1 MDRKLPTQKDTQQ
14 KTCLNHQDERE
25 LHLGK
30 NKKHASTGI
39 LHTHSP
45 NPAFHLS
52 YVGLSLTACVFHN
65 LHSFCYKWNLIRY
78 NKKEESPDGSVI
90 KNPPAMRETWA
101 GSLGWGDPLE
111 NEMATQYS
119 IPSIL
124 AWEIPKTEEPGGL
137 QSRGSQRVGQN
148 LATKQQKQQE
158 RNICSGHIFQVMK
171 KTFFYQKFLFLLVK
185 NYRIIEVFSDIQR
198 CIQFR
203 SY

>member
-1 MDRKLPTQKDTQQ
+1 
-14 KTCLNHQDERE
+14 
-25 LHLGK
+25 
-30 NKKHASTGI
+30 
-39 LHTHSP
+39 
-45 NPAFHLS
+45 
-52 YVGLSLTACVFHN
+52 
-65 LHSFCYKWNLIRY
+65 
-78 NKKEESPDGSVI
+78 
-90 KNPPAMRETWA
+90 
-101 GSLGWGDPLE
+101 
-111 NEMATQYS
+111 MATQYS

-148 LATKQQKQQE
+148 LATKKQKQQE

-203 SY
+203 SCHPFLGKLLETIF